1 MENINKED
9 VEMINL
15 ILAIISSSLVSIAM
29 RVGEG
34 RAKNNI
40 GMLSVNYFI
49 CMILSII
56 YVGLGNLFQT
66 GEGLGTAIGL
76 GTINGFFYISSLVL
90 FQNSVKKNGVVLSSI
105 FMKLGIMM
113 PLVISIVLFKE
124 MPTVIQMFGFVIAI
138 IAIVLINL
146 KGKNI
151 NSESAERT
159 ELGIAKVGLI
169 LVLIGCGMSDGMSK
183 VYQELGTD
191 EFEELFLVF
200 TFVIAFLFSLL
211 LIRVKKQKIT
221 KSELFYGAVLGI
233 PNYFSARFL
242 LKALGEIPAVV
253 AYPTFSIGTIAVI
266 TLTGVIVFKEKITKL
281 QIFAIGLITIAVVL
295 LN

>member
-1 MENINKED
+1 MLKLINKED

-56 YVGLGNLFQT
+56 YVGVGNLFQT

-90 FQNSVKKNGVVLSSI
+90 FQNSVKQNGVVLSAI

-124 MPTVIQMFGFVIAI
+124 MPTVVQMFGFVIAI

-169 LVLIGCGMSDGMSK
+169 
-183 VYQELGTD
+183 
-191 EFEELFLVF
+191 
-200 TFVIAFLFSLL
+200 
-211 LIRVKKQKIT
+211 
-221 KSELFYGAVLGI
+221 
-233 PNYFSARFL
+233 
-242 LKALGEIPAVV
+242 
-253 AYPTFSIGTIAVI
+253 
-266 TLTGVIVFKEKITKL
+266 
-281 QIFAIGLITIAVVL
+281 TIAVVL